1 MAVKDELERL
11 LKDMG
16 NSESRGSL
24 WCVEIDAKIEEAE
37 R

>member
-11 LKDMG
+11 LKEYG
-16 NSESRGSL
+16 ELGKPWSL

>member
-1 MAVKDELERL
+1 MNLSACLRN
-11 LKDMG
+11 MG